1 VSDIVPDLVS
11 EHQWQALEAVAIPE
25 VLHTSLDS
33 GLASEEATRRR
44 QLVGPNT
51 LPTAAAPSWL
61 LRFARELA
69 NPLTAVLALAVALTI
84 YLGDYVDAVVIG
96 AVILI
101 NASIGFIQEY
111 RAENALAEVTKL
123 LSPSTR
129 VIRDG
134 LTLTVPADS
143 LVPGDVVLLEAG
155 AGVPADCRLVRV
167 DGLEADESALT
178 GESAPVAKDVAP
190 LTSETPLAERANMA
204 FAGTTVTRGAALGV
218 VVATGGRTE
227 LGAIGR
233 MVTQVRSLLTP
244 LTQRLDR
251 LAGQITAAVL
261 VISAVTLLWGLF
273 VNRLDQQ
280 FIIIAI
286 VGLAVGAIPEGLPA
300 VVSFALAWSAKR
312 LAGLGAL
319 VRRLPAVEALG
330 SVDVVFTDKTGTLTQ
345 NEMTVVEIVTPS
357 RAHTVTGVGYRPEG
371 EIADFSPS
379 ATAAAELIQALC
391 LCNDSDLTINHDG
404 ATVSG
409 DPTELALLTLA
420 EKAGIDRTELAVSH
434 PRIGSVPF
442 DADNSYMA
450 TVHSSASGVTAYLK
464 GSPEKIMELCGQTLS
479 ATATKTWETTVS
491 EQARR
496 GRRVLAAASV
506 SLPEGSTAEDISHH
520 PAEFLG
526 IVALI
531 DPPRPDA
538 IEALEECRQA
548 GVHVAMV
555 TGDHADTAVAIA
567 TELGLGGGGV
577 LSGTEIDQM
586 SDAELG
592 EVLETVTVIARAT
605 PAHKLRLVTL
615 SQARGH
621 FVAMTGDGVNDAPA
635 LRQAHIGVAM
645 GDKGTDEAREAA
657 DIVLTDDRFSTIS
670 QAIRE
675 GRRVYDNIKKSLLF
689 LLATDLDEA
698 TLIML
703 AILFGISLPVTPT
716 QILWVN
722 LVTSVALSFALIVE
736 RAEKTVMKRGPNPKS
751 LSLITWSMLGR
762 ILFVS
767 TLSVLATFA
776 VFYEQLAEGV
786 PLAQAQT
793 AAVTMLVVVEMAI
806 LLNHRRFVAPAI
818 GAGSVQ
824 GNRVVLAV
832 MGILVGVQL
841 AFVYFPPLQRVFGS
855 TALPA
860 ESWAVIG
867 AVALGVFLLV
877 EAEKWLRRRRGQKV
891 F

>member
-1 VSDIVPDLVS
+1 MSAIHPDRIR
-11 EHQWQALEAVAIPE
+11 EHEWSALQTGSLPDVLETSLEA
-25 VLHTSLDS
+25 
-33 GLASEEATRRR
+33 GLTAGAVSRRTT
-44 QLVGPNT
+44 LFGPNT
-51 LPTAAAPSWL
+51 LPAPDTPSWL
-61 LRFARELA
+61 WRFARELA

-96 AVILI
+96 AVIVI

-111 RAENALAEVTKL
+111 RAENALAAVNKL
-123 LSPSTR
+123 LSPSCR

-134 LTLTVPADS
+134 TTLTLPVER

-167 DGLEADESALT
+167 DSLEVDESALT
-178 GESAPVAKDVAP
+178 GESAPVAKISDALAAGV
-190 LTSETPLAERANMA
+190 PLAERSNMA
-204 FAGTTVTRGAALGV
+204 FAGTTVTRGAARGV

-227 LGAIGR
+227 LGAIGH
-233 MVTQVRSLLTP
+233 MVRQVRSLRTP

-251 LAGQITAAVL
+251 LAGQITGAVL
-261 VISAVTLLWGLF
+261 VISAITLLWGLF
-273 VNRLDQQ
+273 VNQLDQQ

-312 LAGLGAL
+312 LAALGAL

-345 NEMTVVEIVTPS
+345 NEMTVVEIVTPKT
-357 RAHTVTGVGYRPEG
+357 RHTVTGVGYHPDG
-371 EIADFSPS
+371 EIQDFSLS
-379 ATAAAELIQALC
+379 VTAVAELLHALS
-391 LCNDSDLTINHDG
+391 LCNDSDVAIDG
-404 ATVSG
+404 DRVTVSG

-420 EKAGIDRTELAVSH
+420 EKAGIDRTELAQTM
-434 PRIGSVPF
+434 PRVGSVPF

-450 TVHSSASGVTAYLK
+450 TLHRSGNGTTAYLK
-464 GSPEKIMELCGQTLS
+464 GSPEKIMELCGSRLGDDERS
-479 ATATKTWETTVS
+479 RWEETVT
-491 EQARR
+491 EQAGQ

-506 SLPEGSTAEDISHH
+506 SLPEGATTADIARHD
-520 PAEFLG
+520 ARFLG
-526 IVALI
+526 LVALI

-538 IEALEECRQA
+538 IRALEECREA

-555 TGDHADTAVAIA
+555 TGDHADTAQAIA
-567 TELGLGGGGV
+567 RELGLGHGGV
-577 LSGTEIDQM
+577 LTGSDIDQM
-586 SDAELG
+586 SDDELG
-592 EVLETVTVIARAT
+592 DRLETVTVIARAT

-645 GDKGTDEAREAA
+645 GDKGTDAARAAA

-670 QAIRE
+670 HAIRE

-698 TLIML
+698 ALIML

-767 TLSVLATFA
+767 ALSVLATFA

-793 AAVTMLVVVEMAI
+793 AAVTMLVVVEVAV
-806 LLNHRRFVAPAI
+806 LLNHRRFVAPAL
-818 GAGSVQ
+818 GAGSVK
-824 GNRVVLAV
+824 GNRVVLTV
-832 MGILVGVQL
+832 IGILLVLQL
-841 AFVYFPPLQRVFGS
+841 GFVYFPPLQQVFGS
-855 TALPA
+855 TALPL
-860 ESWAVIG
+860 ESWAVVG
-867 AVALGVFLLV
+867 AVALGVFV
-877 EAEKWLRRRRGQKV
+877 AIEAEKWLRRRLGQKV

>member
-1 VSDIVPDLVS
+1 MSDIVPDLVS

-25 VLHTSLDS
+25 VLQTSLDS

-134 LTLTVPADS
+134 STLTVPADS

-167 DGLEADESALT
+167 DGLEVDESALT
-178 GESAPVAKDVAP
+178 GESAPVAKDVAT
-190 LTSETPLAERANMA
+190 LTSEAPLAERANMA

-233 MVTQVRSLLTP
+233 MVTQVRSLRTP

-379 ATAAAELIQALC
+379 ATAAAELIRALC

-434 PRIGSVPF
+434 PRISSVPF

-479 ATATKTWETTVS
+479 AAAKEMWETTVS

-496 GRRVLAAASV
+496 GRRVLAAASM
-506 SLPEGSTAEDISHH
+506 SLPEGSTAKEISHH

-645 GDKGTDEAREAA
+645 GDKGTDAAREAA

-698 TLIML
+698 ALIML

-832 MGILVGVQL
+832 MGILVVVQL

-867 AVALGVFLLV
+867 AVALGVFLLI